1 MQDGVIVKIN
11 AATIT
16 IIVEKRSERGLLGY
30 LLYHYIEKDGANR
43 PFAFNLFVCFMKSD
57 FYFPVEPNPPQPL
70 SVSDVSPSSNS
81 HLR

>member
-30 LLYHYIEKDGANR
+30 LLYHYIEKDGFHR
-43 PFAFNLFVCFMKSD
+43 PFAFNLFGFYNKLWGEVKIKRKS
-57 FYFPVEPNPPQPL
+57 V
-70 SVSDVSPSSNS
+70 
-81 HLR
+81 